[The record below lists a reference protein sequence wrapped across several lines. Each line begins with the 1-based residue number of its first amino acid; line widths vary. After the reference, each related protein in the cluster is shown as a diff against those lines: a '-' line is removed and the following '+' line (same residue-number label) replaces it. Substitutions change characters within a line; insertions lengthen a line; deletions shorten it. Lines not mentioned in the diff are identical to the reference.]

1 LPDRSDATDSRR
13 KPVVIGIAGGTGSG
27 KTTVALKVK
36 EHFGD
41 ESVII
46 IHHDSYYLDRSDMPF
61 EERAKINY
69 DHPSAFENTLLVE
82 HLTELSK
89 WQSIEKPIYN
99 YETHARRKETVAVGP
114 ADIVLLEGIL
124 VLSSSRLREIMD
136 IKLYVD
142 TDADERF
149 IRRLRRDM
157 NERGRSV
164 HSVIEQYMRTVR
176 PMHLQFVE
184 PSKRYADL
192 IIPEGGLNRVAIDV
206 ITAKI
211 RDVLSANGK
220 EGSRLGRG

>member
-1 LPDRSDATDSRR
+1 MPDRNR
-13 KPVVIGIAGGTGSG
+13 KPDPRGTPVIIGIAGGTGSG

-46 IHHDSYYLDRSDMPF
+46 IHHDSYYLDRSKMPF
-61 EERAKINY
+61 EERVKINY
-69 DHPSAFENTLLVE
+69 DHPGAFENGLLIRHLKTLSRWE
-82 HLTELSK
+82 
-89 WQSIEKPIYN
+89 SIEKPIYN
-99 YETHARRKETVAVGP
+99 YETHARRTETTTVGP
-114 ADIVLLEGIL
+114 ADIILREGIL
-124 VLSSSRLREIMD
+124 VLASVRLREMMD

-157 NERGRSV
+157 VERGRSV
-164 HSVIEQYMRTVR
+164 NSIIEQYMKTVR

-184 PSKRYADL
+184 RSKRYADL

-211 RDVLSANGK
+211 RDVLSSNGIVAGK
-220 EGSRLGRG
+220 SEEK